1 MASHPANQPNPGL
14 LLIVSGPS
22 GGGKS
27 TLVRELM
34 QEGNFPIDFSVSATS
49 RSPRPGEED
58 GIHYHFYSRE
68 RFEELR
74 ESGEFLEHAEVHGN
88 LYGTPRGPVLQSIE
102 KGRWILLEIDVQGHR
117 QVKKAMNDAVSF
129 FIRTPSLEEYQKRLI
144 RRGTESPEVIAR
156 RVADATRELR
166 DAPEYDYQI
175 VNESIP
181 QAVAT
186 FRTLLHGLK
195 YERGI

>member
-1 MASHPANQPNPGL
+1 
-14 LLIVSGPS
+14 
-22 GGGKS
+22 
-27 TLVRELM
+27 M
-34 QEGNFPIDFSVSATS
+34 QEGDFPIDFSVSATS

-74 ESGEFLEHAEVHGN
+74 DSGEFLEHAEVHGN
-88 LYGTPRGPVLQSIE
+88 LYGTPRGPVQQSIE

-117 QVKKAMNDAVSF
+117 QVKKAMGDAVSF